1 MSIYNTP
8 PHLFSFKS
16 DNIIKCRVCH
26 VYDGDTI
33 HIVINYKNDIIRIVC
48 ILYGIDTPEIVSVD
62 NKVKAYAARNRLIQ
76 LVTDWTDIELS
87 NMESSR
93 NHLFNDIISKN
104 QKIIDVLLMD
114 SDKYG
119 RVLCNLYVDGQDINK
134 ILLNEGYCYEYFGG
148 TKHK

>member
-1 MSIYNTP
+1 M
-8 PHLFSFKS
+8 
-16 DNIIKCRVCH
+16 
-26 VYDGDTI
+26 
-33 HIVINYKNDIIRIVC
+33 
-48 ILYGIDTPEIVSVD
+48 SVD